1 MINQTETDCLMLLDC
16 NIQTRFTEKQKKLGR
31 KTGHTEILARGQRM
45 QESNGKVKECD
56 GDFTDALV
64 SNLQSLIED
73 LNAGKRK
80 GTTKPA
86 SISRV
91 MGRDK
96 IMHSNPIHI
105 WFSRTKAGGKD
116 YVFRLYINPD
126 HIRSTGKMDLF
137 CFQIQGGKEKLDEE
151 EDEGIADM
159 SPAAGDEPSDELA

>member
-1 MINQTETDCLMLLDC
+1 MLLDC

-91 MGRDK
+91 QNHALQSDTYLVQPDESGRQ
-96 IMHSNPIHI
+96 
-105 WFSRTKAGGKD
+105 GL
-116 YVFRLYINPD
+116 RLPSLHQPRPYQEHREDGPLLLPD
-126 HIRSTGKMDLF
+126 PGR
-137 CFQIQGGKEKLDEE
+137 ERE
-151 EDEGIADM
+151 A
-159 SPAAGDEPSDELA
+159 